1 MNIEIKRYIYIHNMY
16 KHSKNK
22 ATENN
27 KQDKKNKFYKYGN
40 DVCKI
45 IKGWDGCSY

>member
-22 ATENN
+22 ATLNN
-27 KQDKKNKFYKYGN
+27 NQDKRTNYIYMEMMFAR
-40 DVCKI
+40 
-45 IKGWDGCSY
+45 

>member
-22 ATENN
+22 ATLNN
-27 KQDKKNKFYKYGN
+27 NQDKRTNYIYGN